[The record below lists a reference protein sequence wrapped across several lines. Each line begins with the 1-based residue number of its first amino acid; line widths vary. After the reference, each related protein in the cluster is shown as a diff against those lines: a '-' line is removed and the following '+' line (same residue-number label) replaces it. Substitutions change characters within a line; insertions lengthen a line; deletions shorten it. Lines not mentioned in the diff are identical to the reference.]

1 MGEAAQNPPS
11 LPAALPA
18 AALVLLFMLP
28 FVDLGMLVDSPRLG
42 AVGAPLLVAYFV
54 FTWRALARV
63 AKALLLICLVLSMV
77 VMLRPGGVDLLVQA
91 AARFTFLPAFI
102 AMLSLLR
109 TAADQ
114 SATTAEA
121 GAMLVRQ
128 PPGRRYLALTAGG
141 HIFGILLNLGGLALL
156 LDMTRKANT
165 LEAGFG
171 EQRIVDIRERRMT
184 LAVMRGFSC
193 IALWSP
199 LGLALN
205 LLLTNVPGLSWFA
218 VAPYGLLAALAFMA
232 LGYVF
237 DRLEYPAAQRPPM
250 KGDEQ
255 AGLHAILVMVGHIA
269 LLSGLTLAAELV
281 THLSFQAVLINV
293 VPVYALGWLLAE
305 YRGQPREGGALRFV
319 LASFRA
325 GVARWPG
332 QANEIAIFG
341 ASGLLGV
348 VLTALIPQAAV
359 ESAILA
365 LAPGPGVLAAGI
377 AGTVIL
383 LGVAGINPLISASI
397 LAATLSTMNLPIS
410 NASLVLALGGAW
422 TIVIGMG
429 PMLSML
435 VMIGGI
441 IHRTP
446 REIAF
451 EWNLRFSIAAAVL
464 WLVALLV
471 IRI

>member
-1 MGEAAQNPPS
+1 MAEAEHPT
-11 LPAALPA
+11 PAAPAPLPA

-28 FVDLGMLVDSPRLG
+28 FVDLGMLLDSPRLG

-54 FTWRALARV
+54 FTWKSLARV
-63 AKALLLICLVLSMV
+63 AKALLIICLVLALV
-77 VMLRPGGVDLLVQA
+77 VMLRPGGVDLLAKA

-102 AMLSLLR
+102 AMLGLLR
-109 TAADQ
+109 AAADQ

-156 LDMTRKANT
+156 LDMTRRANT
-165 LEAGFG
+165 LEAGYG
-171 EQRIVDIRERRMT
+171 EQNIVDIRERRMT

-218 VAPYGLLAALAFMA
+218 VAPYGLIAAIAFMG
-232 LGYVF
+232 LGYLF
-237 DRLEYPAAQRPPM
+237 DRLEYPPAQRPPM

-255 AGLHAILVMVGHIA
+255 AGMHAILVMVGHILA
-269 LLSGLTLAAELV
+269 LSGLTLAAELA
-281 THLSFQAVLINV
+281 TGLSFQAVLINV
-293 VPVYALGWLLAE
+293 VPIYALCWLLAE
-305 YRGQPREGGALRFV
+305 HRAAPRAGGALRFV

-325 GVARWPG
+325 GVARWPS
-332 QANEIAIFG
+332 QANEISIFG

-383 LGVAGINPLISASI
+383 LGLFGINPLISASI
-397 LAATLSTMNLPIS
+397 LAATLSAMSLPIS
-410 NASLVLALGGAW
+410 NALLVLALGGAW

-435 VMIGGI
+435 VMVGGL

-451 EWNLRFSIAAAVL
+451 DWNIRFSIT
-464 WLVALLV
+464 VALLWLAALLF